1 MGMWLSICLDWP
13 RVRISFVRPEVRLR
27 SFMTV
32 VGGRRWRAGWDA
44 SVGGYVKAW
53 AGERQDSRQAIRF
66 VAFVVAILIVVLRTP
81 ARFRV

>member
-1 MGMWLSICLDWP
+1 
-13 RVRISFVRPEVRLR
+13 
-27 SFMTV
+27 V